1 MMKKGKEVL
10 TDMKTI
16 IGIDVGGS
24 TTKIVGFQGEAM
36 IAPQFVKA
44 SDPLTSL
51 FGAFGKFTV
60 ENNIDLCDIEKII
73 LTGVGSSYITKPL
86 YGLPCERAVEF
97 DCIARGGIYLSGLS
111 EAIVVSMGT
120 GTAIIHADNQ
130 GNTQYFGGTGVGGG
144 TVVGLSRKM
153 LGMDS
158 ISHIVELAETGSLDN
173 VDLRIKDM
181 YNGTASL
188 ASNLTAANFG
198 KLSDMASSG
207 DIALAIIN
215 MVFETAAMLAIFAAR
230 SKNLTDIVLTGNLTS
245 IPQAKPIFENLKKI
259 FGMNFVIP
267 EHAQFATAIGA
278 ALCGQK

>member
-1 MMKKGKEVL
+1 
-10 TDMKTI
+10 MKTI

-24 TTKIVGFQGEAM
+24 TTKIVGFQGKTM

-51 FGAFGKFTV
+51 FGAFGKFTA
-60 ENNIDLCDIEKII
+60 ENNIELSDIEKII

-97 DCIARGGIYLSGLS
+97 DCVAKGGIYLSGLS

-120 GTAIIHADNQ
+120 GTAIIHADDR
-130 GNTQYFGGTGVGGG
+130 GNTHYFGGTGVGGG

-153 LGMDS
+153 LGMSNID
-158 ISHIVELAETGSLDN
+158 HIVEIAKNGSLDN

-198 KLSDMASSG
+198 KLSDMASAD

-245 IPQAKPIFENLKKI
+245 IPQAQPIFENLKNI

-278 ALCGQK
+278 ALCG

>member
-1 MMKKGKEVL
+1 
-10 TDMKTI
+10 MKTI

-24 TTKIVGFQGEAM
+24 TTKIVGFQDGNM

-60 ENNIDLCDIEKII
+60 ENNIELPDIEKII
-73 LTGVGSSYITKPL
+73 LTGVGSSYVTKPL
-86 YGLPCERAVEF
+86 YGLPCERAAEF

-120 GTAIIHADNQ
+120 GTAIIHANDK
-130 GNTQYFGGTGVGGG
+130 GHMHYFGGTGIGGG
-144 TVVGLSRKM
+144 TVVGLAKKM
-153 LGMDS
+153 LGMDN
-158 ISHIVELAETGSLDN
+158 IAHIVEIAKTGSLDN

-181 YNGTASL
+181 YSGNSSL
-188 ASNLTAANFG
+188 QGNLTAANFG
-198 KLSDMASSG
+198 KLSDMAAPG

-215 MVFETAAMLAIFAAR
+215 MVYETAAMLGIFAAR
-230 SKNLTDIVLTGNLTS
+230 SKDLKNIVLTGNLTS
-245 IPQAKPIFENLKKI
+245 IPQAKPIFENLTQF
-259 FGMNFVIP
+259 FGVTFIIP

-278 ALCGQK
+278 ALT

>member
-1 MMKKGKEVL
+1 
-10 TDMKTI
+10 MKTI

-24 TTKIVGFQGEAM
+24 TTKIVGFQNGEM
-36 IAPQFVKA
+36 ITPQFVKA

-60 ENNIDLCDIEKII
+60 ENDIDLPDIEKII
-73 LTGVGSSYITKPL
+73 LTGVGSSYVTKPL

-120 GTAIIHADNQ
+120 GTAIIHADNK
-130 GNTQYFGGTGVGGG
+130 GNMQYFGGTGVGGG
-144 TVVGLSRKM
+144 TVVGLARKM
-153 LGMDS
+153 LGMDN
-158 ISHIVELAETGSLDN
+158 ISHIVELAKTGSLDN

-181 YNGTASL
+181 YSGNASL
-188 ASNLTAANFG
+188 EGNLTAANFG

-215 MVFETAAMLAIFAAR
+215 MVFETAAMLGIFAAR
-230 SKNLTDIVLTGNLTS
+230 SKNIKDVVLTGNLTS
-245 IPQAKPIFENLKKI
+245 IPQAKPIFEELTK
-259 FGMNFVIP
+259 FFDVNFCIP
-267 EHAQFATAIGA
+267 EYAQFSTAIGA
-278 ALCGQK
+278 ALA

>member
-1 MMKKGKEVL
+1 MSVV
-10 TDMKTI
+10 

-24 TTKIVGFQGEAM
+24 TTKIVGFQGGEM

-51 FGAFGKFTV
+51 FGAFGKFTA
-60 ENNIDLCDIEKII
+60 ENNIELSDIEKII
-73 LTGVGSSYITKPL
+73 LTGVGSSYVKKPL
-86 YGLPCERAVEF
+86 YGLPCERAAEF

-111 EAIVVSMGT
+111 EAIVISMGT
-120 GTAIIHADNQ
+120 GTAIIHADDQ
-130 GNTQYFGGTGVGGG
+130 GHMHYFGGTGIGGG
-144 TVVGLSRKM
+144 TVVGLSKKM
-153 LGMDS
+153 LGMDN
-158 ISHIVELAETGSLDN
+158 ITHVVELAKTGSLDN

-181 YNGTASL
+181 YAGSAAL
-188 ASNLTAANFG
+188 EGNLTAANFG

-215 MVFETAAMLAIFAAR
+215 MVYETAAMLGIFAAR
-230 SKNLTDIVLTGNLTS
+230 SKDLTDIVLTGNLTS
-245 IPQAKPIFENLKKI
+245 IPQAKPIFENLNRI

-278 ALCGQK
+278 ALA